1 MRRITE
7 LGDMWLGM
15 IKSMM
20 KMESIM
26 ENTTMIIIKSLS
38 LRTGSFR
45 RGLSGKN
52 CMKRKRKL
60 RKKRRSILEKAKMKR
75 RRRVNI
81 LPVLV
86 QSPSNITEK
95 GDINV
100 TEESIPK
107 QRMIQRTLWKK
118 VKSEMCP
125 NLANQESTNSRNLWP
140 QN

>member
-1 MRRITE
+1 
-7 LGDMWLGM
+7 
-15 IKSMM
+15 
-20 KMESIM
+20 M
-26 ENTTMIIIKSLS
+26 ENTMMIIIKSLS

-45 RGLSGKN
+45 RGLNGKN

-86 QSPSNITEK
+86 QSLSNITEK
-95 GDINV
+95 EDINV
-100 TEESIPK
+100 TGGNIPK
-107 QRMIQRTLWKK
+107 QTMILRTPWKK
-118 VKSEMCP
+118 VKSETCL

>member
-52 CMKRKRKL
+52 CTKRKRKL
-60 RKKRRSILEKAKMKR
+60 RKKRRSILEKAKLKR

-81 LPVLV
+81 LPVRV
-86 QSPSNITEK
+86 QFLSNITEK

-100 TEESIPK
+100 TGESIPK
-107 QRMIQRTLWKK
+107 QTMIQRTPWKK
-118 VKSEMCP
+118 VKSETCL

-140 QN
+140 